1 MQKTAACCDVLVAL
15 LTLCSAGL
23 GLAEGAALRLLTVGA
38 LPLGLD
44 LSGEPSVWRADLL
57 RSCCAAVAALLEVGS
72 PGKAQ
77 LPPRAVAAARRTT
90 LRPLAVASWL
100 SHTAAAFARLG
111 AHLPGCSSFLHCRTA
126 RPCCPA
132 QPCCAR
138 SAVVPM
144 ELHPCWLRPAAQATA
159 LPTPPSMCCPPAAG
173 PQGQTWDMVS
183 AFLVAA
189 QAAIDVDVMPAL
201 LQPDAQE
208 ALVSLA
214 ADGMAASTE
223 QERLAEESN
232 VLAASVSVAMSL
244 PVGRLRHGQSS
255 RAGLLPAAADAL
267 AARLEAAGRQE
278 QHGAAGTAGA
288 AGAANA
294 AEDDFYAVVY
304 MLTALMS
311 ALIGD
316 GCETT
321 PAGGPAH
328 PELLQATVAALPGLL
343 AALHRLS
350 DLVDQG
356 WDAAGAAGAASRGGG
371 RPAAAG
377 GGSSHREGRA
387 DALTEHVAGASML
400 PVLTMSR
407 DAVGGA
413 SCCARNASVMPVGP
427 QSPCKRA
434 KPSCSPLFA
443 LQCGLCETPASC
455 RGASNLR

>member
-1 MQKTAACCDVLVAL
+1 
-15 LTLCSAGL
+15 
-23 GLAEGAALRLLTVGA
+23 
-38 LPLGLD
+38 
-44 LSGEPSVWRADLL
+44 
-57 RSCCAAVAALLEVGS
+57 
-72 PGKAQ
+72 
-77 LPPRAVAAARRTT
+77 
-90 LRPLAVASWL
+90 
-100 SHTAAAFARLG
+100 
-111 AHLPGCSSFLHCRTA
+111 
-126 RPCCPA
+126 
-132 QPCCAR
+132 
-138 SAVVPM
+138 
-144 ELHPCWLRPAAQATA
+144 
-159 LPTPPSMCCPPAAG
+159 
-173 PQGQTWDMVS
+173 MVS

-278 QHGAAGTAGA
+278 QHVTAGAEGAAGT

-316 GCETT
+316 GCETR

-356 WDAAGAAGAASRGGG
+356 WDAAGAAGAVSRGGG

-413 SCCARNASVMPVGP
+413 SCRARNASVMPVGP

-434 KPSCSPLFA
+434 MPSRAPPQCKRAKPSYGSPFT